1 MIILIITFT
10 VLALSLFFLIMKNNN
25 EKIEEAFRIS
35 ESITQYKPLRT
46 KEDYINDTIDAFQK
60 YEGNEVY
67 ENFKKIEIRGITRVF
82 DEPNSKE
89 PFVFSGG
96 CYQCR
101 SIEKFGIGRCKGCR
115 YFYSELE
122 KPDLNFKS

>member
-25 EKIEEAFRIS
+25 EKIEEALRIS

-122 KPDLNFKS
+122 KPDLNFKT

>member
-25 EKIEEAFRIS
+25 EKIEETLRIS

-67 ENFKKIEIRGITRVF
+67 DNFKKIEIRGITRVF

-89 PFVFSGG
+89 PFFFSGG
-96 CYQCR
+96 CYQCK

>member
-1 MIILIITFT
+1 MITLILTFI

-25 EKIEEAFRIS
+25 EKIEEALRIS

-60 YEGNEVY
+60 YEGNEVSD
-67 ENFKKIEIRGITRVF
+67 NLKKIQIRGITRVF

-96 CYQCR
+96 CYQCK

>member
-25 EKIEEAFRIS
+25 EKIEEALRIS

-46 KEDYINDTIDAFQK
+46 KEDYINDTIDTFQK

-89 PFVFSGG
+89 PFIFHGG
-96 CYQCR
+96 CLNCK

>member
-10 VLALSLFFLIMKNNN
+10 VLVLSLFFLIMKNNN
-25 EKIEEAFRIS
+25 EKIDEGLRIS

-67 ENFKKIEIRGITRVF
+67 DNFKKIEIRGITRVF

-96 CYQCR
+96 CYQCK

>member
-1 MIILIITFT
+1 MITLILTFI

-25 EKIEEAFRIS
+25 EKIEEALRIS

-60 YEGNEVY
+60 YEGNEVSD
-67 ENFKKIEIRGITRVF
+67 NLKKIQIRGITRVF

-89 PFVFSGG
+89 PFVFNGG
-96 CYQCR
+96 CYQCK

>member
-25 EKIEEAFRIS
+25 EKIEEALRIS
-35 ESITQYKPLRT
+35 ESITQYKPLHT
-46 KEDYINDTIDAFQK
+46 KEDYINDTIDTFQK

>member
-25 EKIEEAFRIS
+25 EKIEEALRIS

-101 SIEKFGIGRCKGCR
+101 SREKFGIGRCKGCR

>member
-25 EKIEEAFRIS
+25 ENIEEALRIS

-67 ENFKKIEIRGITRVF
+67 ENFKKIEIRGIT
-82 DEPNSKE
+82 
-89 PFVFSGG
+89 
-96 CYQCR
+96 
-101 SIEKFGIGRCKGCR
+101 
-115 YFYSELE
+115 
-122 KPDLNFKS
+122 

>member
-25 EKIEEAFRIS
+25 EKIEEAIRIS

-46 KEDYINDTIDAFQK
+46 KEDYINDTIDTFQK

-67 ENFKKIEIRGITRVF
+67 DNFKKIEIRGITRVF

-115 YFYSELE
+115 YFYSEWE